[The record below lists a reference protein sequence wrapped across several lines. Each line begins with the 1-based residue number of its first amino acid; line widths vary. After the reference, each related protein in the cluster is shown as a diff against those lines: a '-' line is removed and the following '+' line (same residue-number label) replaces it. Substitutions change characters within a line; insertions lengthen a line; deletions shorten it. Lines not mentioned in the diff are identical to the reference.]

1 MPFKLETILEPFSGS
16 EDFGL
21 WLREFETVA
30 EASRWSA
37 RQRGQYIVL
46 FMKGS
51 AKDIARQSLDEMEDE
66 EDNDRRYAHVVR
78 CLGQAFSLKTHE
90 AWELLTTRKWKNQD
104 TVDGMVAEF
113 RRYLRV
119 LAVTSP
125 VASEILLREALMACL
140 PVEVRKAI
148 EVFEEDGRELS
159 LNDII
164 LKARSLLKKCGR
176 GAENAAPLA
185 AGGITSGKYCHN
197 CKVVGHTAAECTRAT
212 GGQRQSRGRYR
223 KPRGPLRCYNCQE
236 QGHIARN
243 CPRRRDQKDGQSG
256 VAGEA
261 KVSSAKSKPQ
271 GPLGGAAVEHSEERQ
286 GFVSAGRLPG
296 EAVLRM

>member
-1 MPFKLETILEPFSGS
+1 
-16 EDFGL
+16 
-21 WLREFETVA
+21 
-30 EASRWSA
+30 
-37 RQRGQYIVL
+37 
-46 FMKGS
+46 
-51 AKDIARQSLDEMEDE
+51 
-66 EDNDRRYAHVVR
+66 YAHVVR

-125 VASEILLREALMACL
+125 LASEILLREALMACL

-185 AGGITSGKYCHN
+185 AGGITS
-197 CKVVGHTAAECTRAT
+197 
-212 GGQRQSRGRYR
+212 
-223 KPRGPLRCYNCQE
+223 
-236 QGHIARN
+236 
-243 CPRRRDQKDGQSG
+243 
-256 VAGEA
+256 
-261 KVSSAKSKPQ
+261 
-271 GPLGGAAVEHSEERQ
+271 
-286 GFVSAGRLPG
+286 
-296 EAVLRM
+296 